1 VKAAGATPPG
11 PVRPARAPATPP
23 AWRTLIERA
32 LDHPAL
38 FYAVRFLLVGD
49 QGPTKRRLR
58 ALLDARPGETVLD
71 VCCGI
76 GEFAGCV
83 DAAYVGVDLNPR
95 FVARARCAH
104 RTRPDRRF
112 TVGDATGLPF
122 ADGRFDRAMAVNC
135 MHHFAD
141 DLGERVLREIRRVTR
156 GPVLVVDIDG
166 TPRGV
171 VRRSLLAMDRGAH
184 VRTPERLAA
193 LVRRVLDV
201 EAEARWDVGLY
212 TEVAFRCRGSARA

>member
-1 VKAAGATPPG
+1 MKATEAGVATPAPAA
-11 PVRPARAPATPP
+11 RPA
-23 AWRTLIERA
+23 AWRRLIERA

-38 FYAVRFLLVGD
+38 FYAVRFLLVGR

-58 ALLDARPGETVLD
+58 ELLDARPGETVLD

-83 DAAYVGVDLNPR
+83 EASYLGVDLNPM
-95 FVARARCAH
+95 FVARAQTAH
-104 RTRPDRRF
+104 RAWPDKRF
-112 TVGDATGLPF
+112 AVGDATSLPF
-122 ADGRFDRAMAVNC
+122 PDGHFGRAMAVNC
-135 MHHFAD
+135 LHHFSD
-141 DLGERVLREIRRVTR
+141 DLVERVLRELCRVTR

-171 VRRSLLAMDRGAH
+171 VRRSLLAMDRGSH

-201 EAEARWDVGLY
+201 EVEARWDVGFY
-212 TEVAFRCRGSARA
+212 TEVAFRGSARA

>member
-1 VKAAGATPPG
+1 MT
-11 PVRPARAPATPP
+11 P
-23 AWRTLIERA
+23 AWRRIIERA

-38 FYAVRFLLVGD
+38 FYAVRFLLVGR

-58 ALLDARPGETVLD
+58 ALLQARPGETVLD

-83 DAAYVGVDLNPR
+83 DASYLGVDLNPL
-95 FVARARCAH
+95 FVARARAAH
-104 RTRPDRRF
+104 RSSPDKRF
-112 TVGDATGLPF
+112 AVGDATDLRFP
-122 ADGRFDRAMAVNC
+122 DGHFDRAMAVNC
-135 MHHFAD
+135 MHHFGD
-141 DLGERVLREIRRVTR
+141 DVGERVLREIRRVTR

-201 EAEARWDVGLY
+201 EVEARWDVGLY
-212 TEVAFRCRGSARA
+212 TEVAFRCRGVAPA

>member
-1 VKAAGATPPG
+1 MTATA
-11 PVRPARAPATPP
+11 VAPP
-23 AWRTLIERA
+23 AWRRIIERA

-38 FYAVRFLLVGD
+38 FYAVRFLLVGR

-58 ALLDARPGETVLD
+58 ELLDARPGETVLD

-83 DAAYVGVDLNPR
+83 DASYVGVDLNPL
-95 FVARARCAH
+95 FVTRARTAH
-104 RTRPDRRF
+104 RAWPAKRF
-112 TVGDATGLPF
+112 EVGDATRLPF
-122 ADGRFDRAMAVNC
+122 PAAHFDRAMAVNC
-135 MHHFAD
+135 LHHFSD
-141 DLGERVLREIRRVTR
+141 DLGERVLRELCRVTR

-184 VRTPERLAA
+184 VRRPERLAA

-201 EAEARWDVGLY
+201 DIEARWDVGLY
-212 TEVAFRCRGSARA
+212 TEVAFRGRGSARGRGGAPA